1 MEDTITLTQAE
12 LDAKVQEAVESATK
26 DIVAKHNNDMAKLRK
41 ENTELRN
48 ASKTQEQL
56 KEEQD
61 EAITNELNELRSYK
75 KGKVLE
81 ERLAKEGL
89 PTFLKNDIRLLNA
102 TDETFEK
109 VLKEVRKEY
118 ASELPKGSQQSTVV
132 QVSNGQ
138 QPTLTDKDKANME
151 FGKALKSLIGN

>member
-41 ENTELRN
+41 ENTELKN

-89 PTFLKNDIRLLNA
+89 PTFLKNDTRLLNA
-102 TDETFEK
+102 TDETFDK

-118 ASELPKGSQQSTVV
+118 ESVLPKGSQQSTVV

-138 QPTLTDKDKANME
+138 QATMTEKDKANME
-151 FGKALKSLIGN
+151 FGKALKSLIGK

>member
-26 DIVAKHNNDMAKLRK
+26 DLVAKHNNDMAKIRK
-41 ENTELRN
+41 ENTELKN

-89 PTFLKNDIRLLNA
+89 PTFLKNDTRLLNA

-118 ASELPKGSQQSTVV
+118 ESVLPKGSQQSTVV

-138 QPTLTDKDKANME
+138 QATMTDKDKANME
-151 FGKALKSLIGN
+151 FGKALKSLIGK